1 MFSKVKTF
9 FDICIVEKQYSEVTN
24 RNSKIFR
31 NRVYNYGVAQPMYEQ
46 LGSLLQIYRINYYEN
61 AEFLFK
67 YTGMTKKQYAKRV
80 ESMGI
85 KSCIALHY
93 KIKNNLLLGFD
104 LIYVA
109 ALANVFKLPTSLLLN
124 YSLTEIEGFVPEDYG
139 LYKNMFSGKREKL
152 SHIDYVATKSSP
164 KSVYK
169 RITKEKAL
177 KKSNYPPGIVNIL
190 KYTDCGI

>member
-1 MFSKVKTF
+1 
-9 FDICIVEKQYSEVTN
+9 VEKQYSEVTN
-24 RNSKIFR
+24 KNSKIYR
-31 NRVYNYGVAQPMYEQ
+31 NRVYNYGIAQPMYEQ

-109 ALANVFKLPTSLLLN
+109 ALANVFKLPTSLLIN
-124 YSLTEIEGFVPEDYG
+124 HSLREIEDFVPEEYG
-139 LYKNMFSGKREKL
+139 LQRNMYSGSRKKL
-152 SHIDYVATKSSP
+152 SHIDYVAAKSNTKS
-164 KSVYK
+164 VFK
-169 RITKEKAL
+169 RITKQKAY
-177 KKSNYPPGIVNIL
+177 KKANNPPGIVNLL
-190 KYTDCGI
+190 KYLESGI